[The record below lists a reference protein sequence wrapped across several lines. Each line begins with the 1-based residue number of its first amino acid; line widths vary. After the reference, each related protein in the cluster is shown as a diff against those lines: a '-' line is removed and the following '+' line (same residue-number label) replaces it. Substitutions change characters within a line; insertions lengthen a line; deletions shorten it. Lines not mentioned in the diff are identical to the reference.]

1 MDFTTDIFQNY
12 LYNLHMPKFRW
23 LDIIEILIIAFLLY
37 HILLWFKNTR
47 AWSLMRGMVII
58 LMFILVA
65 AIANMTTILWIVKN
79 VTGIAVTAMIILLQP
94 ELRGALEELGQKNFM
109 TSLVP
114 FDPAR
119 RTADRYSERTISE
132 LVRASVEMGKART
145 GALIVIE
152 QTTPLRQ
159 YERTG
164 IDIDAVLTS
173 QLLINIFEKNTP
185 LHDGAVI
192 VRGGRV
198 VSATCYLPLSENRM
212 DKDLGTR
219 HRAGVGISEVTDS
232 LTIIVSEETGGI
244 SLAYKGRLTR
254 GVTQEQLR
262 ERLEQ
267 IAGRTPAERRA
278 VRAGETAEAVREANG
293 EGQEKTGDSQ

>member
-65 AIANMTTILWIVKN
+65 AVANMTTILWIVKN

-109 TSLVP
+109 ASLVP
-114 FDPAR
+114 FDPSR
-119 RTADRYSERTISE
+119 RTADRYSERTVSE

-262 ERLEQ
+262 ERLQQ
-267 IAGRTPAERRA
+267 IAVRTPAERRTI
-278 VRAGETAEAVREANG
+278 RARETAEAVREANG
-293 EGQEKTGDSQ
+293 ERQEETGDSQ